1 MRSTLGWFHHHMW
14 MISSVIPCLPKS
26 KWNNITCVECSRLA
40 LELLDV
46 PGFGRLVH
54 FLSIPGLQHSFTSEL
69 KKKAARKSRGRRRR
83 IHHYFSHQRN
93 SQRAVAPHLPFE
105 QIPSASTWLPAELIL
120 LKGQKEKERNQSAK
134 GLKQAHMR
142 CFWFAIALGKTSKG
156 PSLLAK
162 RILVSC
168 GQKAELLHALEFM
181 QKGISLP
188 LILESPE
195 PRTPTHF
202 LVFYFMIKHQCWG

>member
-1 MRSTLGWFHHHMW
+1 MYFLRLGTRVTHVSGPNSKQQKTSRMPHTDSMRSTLGWFHHHMW

-93 SQRAVAPHLPFE
+93 SQRAVAPHLPSE
-105 QIPSASTWLPAELIL
+105 QIPSASPWLTALLIL
-120 LKGQKEKERNQSAK
+120 LKG
-134 GLKQAHMR
+134 
-142 CFWFAIALGKTSKG
+142 
-156 PSLLAK
+156 
-162 RILVSC
+162 
-168 GQKAELLHALEFM
+168 
-181 QKGISLP
+181 
-188 LILESPE
+188 
-195 PRTPTHF
+195 
-202 LVFYFMIKHQCWG
+202 